1 MQNTLRDFFVSV
13 LVVCTMVCIALA
25 SAAPALAQVGI
36 VRTIEGQV
44 RVFSGRP
51 ECAPRHGLDVDEG
64 DVVRTGEKSWAL
76 LTMMD
81 GARIIVRPDTEV
93 RLDAYRYTEAG
104 ESAQNRAEFTLRHGA
119 VRVTSGRI
127 AGARNSGVIFNTPDA
142 SMDMRG
148 TDSDVA
154 YITSKF
160 ALPPGAQAGT
170 YGKSFAGDAVL
181 KNPHGEVTLRAGQSA
196 YTEPRDKKLPRIL
209 PSDPYFYH
217 WYSYIDRRVVTV
229 LDQLEAGYAR

>member
-1 MQNTLRDFFVSV
+1 MQNTFGDVFAGLP
-13 LVVCTMVCIALA
+13 LACATVCMALA
-25 SAAPALAQVGI
+25 SAAAALAQVGI
-36 VRTIEGQV
+36 VRTIEGRV
-44 RVFSGRP
+44 SVFSGRP

-93 RLDAYRYTEAG
+93 RLDTYRYTEAG
-104 ESAQNRAEFTLRHGA
+104 ESAQNRAAFTLTHGA

-127 AGARNSGVIFNTPDA
+127 SGARNSGVIFNTPDA

-154 YITSKF
+154 YITPKF
-160 ALPPGAQAGT
+160 SLSPAAQAGT
-170 YGKSFAGDAVL
+170 YGRSFAGNAAL
-181 KNPHGEVTLRAGQSA
+181 KNPHGEVTLRAGQTA
-196 YTEPRDKKLPRIL
+196 YTEPRDKKPPRVL

-217 WYSYIDRRVVTV
+217 WYSHIDHRVVTV
-229 LDQLEAGYAR
+229 LDQLEAGTAR